1 MSLTRRFRDP
11 IKVVSSYD
19 EHVLAAPLRR
29 QQEYFKTRDI
39 ACFTRPMADEAGAEI
54 PAYPLD
60 LATVFTVSPLISEY
74 DSLADGDTATHRWM
88 VFAAHVTAISGFGD
102 LKFTTIN
109 GRQFLSDEHRNDF
122 APEIVNEIVTVIREA
137 PLLYGSPR
145 PFSLP
150 HGWGHRASTAA
161 MFRAAHAIAG
171 TTANG

>member
-1 MSLTRRFRDP
+1 MLSRRFRDP
-11 IKVVSSYD
+11 IRVVTSYD
-19 EHVLAAPLRR
+19 EAVLAAPLAR
-29 QQEYFKTRDI
+29 QQAYFKTRDI
-39 ACFTRPMADEAGAEI
+39 DACARPMTDEQGRDI

-60 LATVFTVSPLISEY
+60 LCTVFTASPLISEY

-109 GRQFLSDEHRNDF
+109 GRQFLADEHRNDF

-161 MFRAAHAIAG
+161 MFRAAPAIAG